1 MTIGIPFDVHLHNRL
16 QNGGHGHPHPASDW
30 ALSIQHSLGGGYI
43 TPAEHVA
50 LVCWP
55 ITTHGQDGVYK
66 KKKQE
71 LDPRRKKSV
80 IMAWQAGVAPFE
92 GGAINVWSLR
102 LSKPRVDGVFYVMLS
117 EVCHEPSMAQKGNR
131 RGLRNCYGLF
141 PSPLQHSSLEKRV
154 DNSRFNL

>member
-1 MTIGIPFDVHLHNRL
+1 MARTEFI
-16 QNGGHGHPHPASDW
+16 
-30 ALSIQHSLGGGYI
+30 
-43 TPAEHVA
+43 
-50 LVCWP
+50 
-55 ITTHGQDGVYK
+55 K

-117 EVCHEPSMAQKGNR
+117 EVCHEPSMAQKGNPWFTE
-131 RGLRNCYGLF
+131 LLWTLPL
-141 PSPLQHSSLEKRV
+141 PSSTAV
-154 DNSRFNL
+154 